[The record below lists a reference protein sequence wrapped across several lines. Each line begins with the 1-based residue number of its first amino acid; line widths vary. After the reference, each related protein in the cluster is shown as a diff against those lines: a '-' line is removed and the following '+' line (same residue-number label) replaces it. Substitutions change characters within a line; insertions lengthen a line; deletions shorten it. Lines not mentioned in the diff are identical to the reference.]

1 MSSSIPTTLSQSPPD
16 AVARLAESLL
26 PDLGDVRVVFNHTGI
41 AMLPYRDSV
50 KGEIFHLGE
59 VLIAEARVQCALP
72 GGHLLEGYGACL
84 GRDTQH
90 ALAMALLDVAWRAG
104 IGTQVIHD
112 FVNQHAAAIRQSDD
126 VLRAKVELTRVAMET
141 F

>member
-1 MSSSIPTTLSQSPPD
+1 MNLLTILSQSPPD
-16 AVARLAESLL
+16 SVARLAESLL

-72 GGHLLEGYGACL
+72 GRHPMEGYGACL

-90 ALAMALLDVAWRAG
+90 ALAMALLDVAWRAE
-104 IGTQVIHD
+104 IGTQTIRE
-112 FVNQHAAAIRQSDD
+112 FVDQQTGVLEQADGA
-126 VLRAKVELTRVAMET
+126 LRAKVELTRVEMET